1 MCSDIHN
8 QAHLEAFIYG
18 TLRDLLHYSEKSPV
32 LFFSNWYI
40 NFTQILQLI
49 YQQILIG
56 LMLKFFNVACNLE
69 KRLVWI
75 FI

>member
-1 MCSDIHN
+1 MCSDIHD

-49 YQQILIG
+49 YQQSINR
-56 LMLKFFNVACNLE
+56 FNV
-69 KRLVWI
+69 KI
-75 FI
+75 F